1 MLPVPFADH
10 LRACLCTVRSQHVAR
25 TVKDTVT
32 MAIVSG
38 GEDGRKREAAS
49 SLLLL
54 T

>member
-10 LRACLCTVRSQHVAR
+10 LPTCLCTVRSQHVAR

-38 GEDGRKREAAS
+38 GEGGRIREAVS
-49 SLLLL
+49 WLLPL